1 MDLTK
6 LLTVLLGTLLLLLSL
21 SNGQLTAKLYLNEP
35 AGRRPEQQPSQ
46 PPSLSTSELNA
57 ILSHKLNISQF
68 ENLPPSLHP
77 TTPKAQ
83 LVLGNTYS
91 NLPLSAGSPSGSGNR
106 KLFIALYGNDGE
118 TVLPADFIARSQMFG
133 VPNPPE
139 TLSFDALIS
148 VYIGRIVES
157 MRLPIDSIPGLKD
170 FIQAYHDGMGLQL
183 AQNLDDWAA
192 DWPDSLSDWKRW
204 AADLSKPISSNSPL
218 SVEPDL
224 EKFTLA
230 IKEYGTLDSPA
241 YQILDDLKQLD
252 EFVQKRAMAPPIAF
266 LRLSGLQEVR
276 RRHGE
281 SSIQYRTS
289 VRAIQELLGEVLKE
303 GEDEGMETIVIGIP
317 GQLVHARLGKRT
329 ELSIL
334 SPFKTS
340 EQSFIRR
347 ELIDRRRSIFGSQ
360 AIPIIPSSRKC
371 FPTKAECL
379 SASSDCN
386 GHGQCVQ
393 GQKTSGGKCFVCACQ
408 KSSDVKTGKVTYWA
422 GDSCQKQ
429 DISSGFVLLAGSAF
443 LLIIFF
449 ALAVR
454 LLASVGSENLP
465 QQLASI
471 SGHSKKID

>member
-1 MDLTK
+1 
-6 LLTVLLGTLLLLLSL
+6 
-21 SNGQLTAKLYLNEP
+21 
-35 AGRRPEQQPSQ
+35 
-46 PPSLSTSELNA
+46 
-57 ILSHKLNISQF
+57 
-68 ENLPPSLHP
+68 
-77 TTPKAQ
+77 
-83 LVLGNTYS
+83 
-91 NLPLSAGSPSGSGNR
+91 
-106 KLFIALYGNDGE
+106 
-118 TVLPADFIARSQMFG
+118 
-133 VPNPPE
+133 
-139 TLSFDALIS
+139 
-148 VYIGRIVES
+148 
-157 MRLPIDSIPGLKD
+157 MRLSIDSISGLKD

-204 AADLSKPISSNSPL
+204 AADLSKPITSNSPL
-218 SVEPDL
+218 SIEPDL
-224 EKFTLA
+224 KFALA
-230 IKEYGTLDSPA
+230 IKEYGTLDSVSHQLHSYNQTCVIFVMVCRASTQKKKKTFAWKQQQPA

-252 EFVQKRAMAPPIAF
+252 EFVQKRALAPPIAF

-303 GEDEGMETIVIGIP
+303 GGITGMETIVIGIP

-371 FPTKAECL
+371 FSTKAECL

-429 DISSGFVLLAGSAF
+429 DISGSVILPSLF
-443 LLIIFF
+443 LSFL
-449 ALAVR
+449 
-454 LLASVGSENLP
+454 
-465 QQLASI
+465 QDT
-471 SGHSKKID
+471 KKK